1 MRLTNLRPIA
11 FGRVPGLVALL
22 VILSVTLGACSKAK
36 HREDAGLQTA
46 LDELAKLDSYT
57 KTGLDYAQYNDRLLT
72 AKANIDVALQRTTD
86 SGAKTKIEAAL
97 AYYIQARDSWKQ
109 SLDKGTRTTFDT
121 FVRHYWGEGS
131 SALAR
136 AKRYVVADDKTRRE
150 IDAEAEKE
158 QKEAAAR
165 WEQEKKA
172 AAKQLEQEEKRAE
185 QQRRAA
191 EAAERERARRF
202 APEGVVY
209 NLRQVTV
216 TLQGGLASIPPGT
229 ELRVARRNADGTLHV
244 QKDDLFADVQPS
256 DVTND
261 RDVAGEVRARDGAEQ
276 EVLRQWG
283 AKQAAAVAEEERRKY
298 TPTPTPRR

>member
-1 MRLTNLRPIA
+1 
-11 FGRVPGLVALL
+11 
-22 VILSVTLGACSKAK
+22 
-36 HREDAGLQTA
+36 
-46 LDELAKLDSYT
+46 LDELTKLDSYT
-57 KTGLDYAQYNDRLLT
+57 KTGLDYEQYSDRLLT
-72 AKANIDVALQRTTD
+72 AKGNIDVALQRTTD
-86 SGAKTKIEAAL
+86 LRAKAKIEAAL
-97 AYYIQARDSWKQ
+97 SYYIHARESWKQ
-109 SLDKGTRTTFDT
+109 SLDRSTRTTFDT

-136 AKRYVVADDKTRRE
+136 AKRYVVADEKTRRE

-172 AAKQLEQEEKRAE
+172 AAKQLEQDEKRAKEAE
-185 QQRRAA
+185 QQRRAAA

-229 ELRVARRNADGTLHV
+229 ELRVTGRNADGTFHV

-261 RDVAGEVRARDGAEQ
+261 RDMAAQIRARDGAEQ

-283 AKQAAAVAEEERRKY
+283 MKQAAAVAEEERRKY